1 MQSEER
7 NLLEPKTIQEAFRQ
21 ASSFLRQAGIN
32 SANFEAEYLL
42 RRLLELD
49 RTQFFVQFPTPFPK
63 ELIEKYNEWLK
74 RRQNHEP
81 LQYIVGDQE
90 FFGRS
95 FQVTPAVLI
104 PRPETE
110 ILVESVLQEAEKWCG
125 KKELHVVDVGTGSG
139 CISITIAKERPKW
152 LVTAVDISQ
161 EALKVAKENAQRLQ
175 AENITFLHG
184 SYLEPV
190 LDVFDVFISNP
201 PYISFAEMEELEKQV
216 REYEPNLALAGG
228 EDGLEPYRELVKQ
241 LKTKQFPRRM
251 LIALEIGAQQGEAV
265 SRLVKQLP
273 GWVRS
278 EIRPDLA
285 GRDRVV
291 LAWIEKGYQ
300 SE

>member
-291 LAWIEKGYQ
+291 LAWIEKDYQ